1 MLFLFDSDKVWVE
14 IMGQRHM
21 GGGNI
26 PSKETLKTPAL
37 DGEEWHPGTKETASW
52 RFVIIFV
59 FLPNQF
65 QAIDFIVDGSSSST
79 E

>member
-1 MLFLFDSDKVWVE
+1 MLLLFGSDKVWVE

-21 GGGNI
+21 GGRDI
-26 PSKETLKTPAL
+26 TSKETLKTPAL
-37 DGEEWHPGTKETASW
+37 DGEGRHPGTKETASL

-59 FLPNQF
+59 SLPNQF
-65 QAIDFIVDGSSSST
+65 QSTDFILYSSFSST